1 MKFLPEKGYHELF
14 RIGILVKAANGIIE
28 AVVGIFL
35 YFADVSQPFR
45 AFFRSFSF
53 RYFLRIRTFCGVIS
67 TSSSSLM

>member
-14 RIGILVKAANGIIE
+14 RIGILVKAADGIIE
-28 AVVGIFL
+28 AVVGIFV
-35 YFADVSQPFR
+35 YFAVSQPFR